1 VKPTIA
7 DAWLNKR
14 RKGMTMQRREF
25 IKLVGATVAG
35 GATLYD
41 WATSQAAQE
50 VPGQRVYQAADLS
63 GWEMVLGD
71 GLYTAPNQPP
81 ITLDDI
87 STTHW
92 GDRSELR
99 ANRWQRGVMAHN
111 ITFKRFIDSGALA
124 FTHLCDF
131 AFRLPFVPATNS
143 WPTNAQT
150 LEISLAIWDG
160 GATRL
165 DYTMALQ
172 WILNP
177 WLSSFGAIRC
187 WTNSNGGA
195 WQRVGS
201 LTPDTNWHT
210 VSLVFNYQQQST
222 AMVIDGQSYLSA
234 FAGTA
239 KPATWGTEMAA
250 RLGAEIISIYPGANS
265 TAPYHI
271 AEFKNWRWVWLPT
284 V

>member
-1 VKPTIA
+1 
-7 DAWLNKR
+7 
-14 RKGMTMQRREF
+14 MQRRKF
-25 IKLVGATVAG
+25 IKLMGASAAG
-35 GATLYD
+35 GMTLYD
-41 WATSQAAQE
+41 WAASRAAQE
-50 VPGQRVYQAADLS
+50 APGQRVYQAADLS
-63 GWEMVLGD
+63 GWEVVLGD

-81 ITLDDI
+81 VTLDDI
-87 STTHW
+87 GTTHL
-92 GDRSELR
+92 GSHSELR

-111 ITFKRFIDSGALA
+111 ITFMRFIDNGALTY
-124 FTHLCDF
+124 THLCDF

-187 WTNSNGGA
+187 WTNDNGGA
-195 WQRVGS
+195 WQSVGY
-201 LTPDTNWHT
+201 LAPDTNWHT
-210 VSLVFNYQQQST
+210 VNLVLNYQQQST

-239 KPATWGTEMAA
+239 KPTTWGTETAA
-250 RLGAEIISIYPGANS
+250 RLGAEIISIYPGSNS
-265 TAPYHI
+265 TAPYHV
-271 AEFKNWRWVWLPT
+271 AEFKDWRWVWLPN